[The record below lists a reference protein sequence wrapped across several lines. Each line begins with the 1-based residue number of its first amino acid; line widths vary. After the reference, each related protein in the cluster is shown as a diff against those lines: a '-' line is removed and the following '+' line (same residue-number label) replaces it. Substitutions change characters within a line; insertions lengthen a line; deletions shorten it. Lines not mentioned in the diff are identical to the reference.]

1 MLLYALADAD
11 QYVDVSSKLSLRRLV
26 QNQVMKLQSSTLLL
40 NSIQLN
46 QLIGH
51 LSEESEM
58 AASSETD
65 DVEEDDG

>member
-1 MLLYALADAD
+1 M
-11 QYVDVSSKLSLRRLV
+11 
-26 QNQVMKLQSSTLLL
+26 